1 MRTWNEVKI
10 LVCAACC
17 IGATACSDDGDASTD
32 SNLLQARGGSAGSGG
47 AANAGGSAGSAGS
60 GGAANGGGA
69 ANAGAP
75 AAAGTAGTGAG
86 APGAAG
92 TAGMGPMVEADAGAE
107 PPDDQPPMMVGF
119 SDVATILQDN
129 CGDCH
134 GMPGGFLPAFA
145 QDDEAAAY
153 EVTQQTSNNLDDL
166 YSERIV
172 VRAVVERTMPPAC
185 FGDDLGTDEC
195 LSEDEAALL
204 EAWLAQGALP

>member
-32 SNLLQARGGSAGSGG
+32 SNLLQPRGGSAGSGG
-47 AANAGGSAGSAGS
+47 APTAGGSAGSAGS
-60 GGAANGGGA
+60 GGA

-107 PPDDQPPMMVGF
+107 PPDEPPPMMVGF
-119 SDVATILQDN
+119 SDVAAILQDN

-145 QDDEAAAY
+145 QDDVAAAY
-153 EVTQQTSNNLDDL
+153 EVTQQTSNNGDDL

-172 VRAVVERTMPPAC
+172 ARAVVERTMPPAC